1 MMPVP
6 ETPPRRL
13 SGRKIVIIL
22 IHAVVGWAWCGAL
35 VGVGRQFLSMDSTLV
50 VHAVGAPIGFALL
63 TLLYQRKFAF
73 TGPLQT
79 AVVFL
84 GTVIALDLFLVAPVF
99 EKSFAMFASPL
110 GTWIPFALI
119 FLATY
124 LTSVATARRSS
135 GES

>member
-1 MMPVP
+1 MRALK
-6 ETPPRRL
+6 TPPGQSPRW
-13 SGRKIVIIL
+13 KIVIIL
-22 IHAVVGWAWCGAL
+22 IHAVVGWGYCGAL
-35 VGVGRQFLSMDSTLV
+35 VGVGRRFLSMETTLV

-79 AVVFL
+79 AVIFL

-124 LTSVATARRSS
+124 VTSVATARASLGYS
-135 GES
+135 

>member
-1 MMPVP
+1 MPDV
-6 ETPPRRL
+6 
-13 SGRKIVIIL
+13 SAFRKVVIIVA
-22 IHAVVGWAWCGAL
+22 HSVVGWGYCGAL
-35 VGVGRQFLSMDSTLV
+35 VAIGRRFFSMDTTLV

-79 AVVFL
+79 AAIFL
-84 GTVIALDLFLVAPVF
+84 GIVIALDLVLVAPVF

-110 GTWIPFALI
+110 GTWIPFVFI

-124 LTSVATARRSS
+124 VTSAAIAQASAGDTRSTS
-135 GES
+135 A

>member
-1 MMPVP
+1 MPASRN
-6 ETPPRRL
+6 PPGHSIHWKL
-13 SGRKIVIIL
+13 VIVL
-22 IHAVVGWAWCGAL
+22 LHAVVGWAWCGAL
-35 VGVGRQFLSMDSTLV
+35 VGVGRRFFSMDTTLV

-79 AVVFL
+79 AVIFL
-84 GTVIALDLFLVAPVF
+84 GTVIALDLVLVAPVF

-119 FLATY
+119 FLTTY
-124 LTSVATARRSS
+124 LTSVATARASS
-135 GES
+135 GKS